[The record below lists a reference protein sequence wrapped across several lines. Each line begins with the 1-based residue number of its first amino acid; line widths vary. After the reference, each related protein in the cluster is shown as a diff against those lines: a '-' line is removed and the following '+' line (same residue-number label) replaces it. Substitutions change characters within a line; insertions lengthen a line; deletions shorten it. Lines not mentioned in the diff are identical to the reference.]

1 MKTIKH
7 NFNNPKGKQAAA
19 NDHSLN
25 CTAFAVFSLI
35 SDYIEVNGS
44 MSLTNQEMSSKW
56 SIFSPSTISRSITML
71 KAGGYLEQSK
81 SQDLFNMTRVLT
93 ATGSSDVKPK
103 TKTTDKDLESQ
114 FSVLWNLYNHKQDK
128 VNSMKRFAKLSEAD
142 RLKAIEVTPL
152 YIASLP
158 GWKSQQLL
166 SAWLN
171 GERFNDEFKPE
182 VHISQKVTPTK
193 APSASDIAHEKRR
206 AESRAAAKQRKIDRI
221 EEYGWDRPYPSVEDY
236 KMNNSRIQKGGADD
250 VEACLTYRLKR
261 DGLMNKNN
269 KK

>member
-1 MKTIKH
+1 MKTIH
-7 NFNNPKGKQAAA
+7 NFKNPKGKQAAA

-44 MSLTNQEMSSKW
+44 MSLTNHQMSSKW
-56 SIFSPSTISRSITML
+56 TIFSPSTISRSITML
-71 KAGGYLEQSK
+71 KAGGYLDQSK

-103 TKTTDKDLESQ
+103 TKTTDKELESQ
-114 FSVLWNLYNHKQDK
+114 FNVLWNLYNLKQDK
-128 VNSMKRFAKLSEAD
+128 ANSMKRFAKLSEAD

-158 GWKSQQLL
+158 AWKSQQLL

-171 GERFNDEFKPE
+171 GARFNDEFKSE
-182 VHISQKVTPTK
+182 VHVSQVTVK
-193 APSASDIAHEKRR
+193 AKEPSASHIAYLKDREDQHAAKLQRR
-206 AESRAAAKQRKIDRI
+206 ADRTEEFGWERPFVTFKDKEDNDRRVKRGMPSDI
-221 EEYGWDRPYPSVEDY
+221 EGS
-236 KMNNSRIQKGGADD
+236 
-250 VEACLTYRLKR
+250 LTARLKR
-261 DGLMNKNN
+261 EGKQY